1 MARLAL
7 RVPWGVVV
15 AVLFISCT
23 PATDEP
29 SPTATPTATA
39 AATATATAAATATA
53 MPAATATAMPAAT
66 ATATAAATATAMPA
80 ATATAMPAAT
90 ATAMPAATATAMPA
104 ATATPIVTPTP
115 VPPPVTSDTWPE
127 LSLDA
132 TISPS
137 CRAQIIDYAE
147 FSGTLAEIAQ
157 QEAALSALFGYQFSR
172 LTDRQLRDIDSRL
185 ERLGYELEYQGVWNY
200 GVYAGVYATPTPRP
214 TPTQGATPTPGAT
227 PNAVAQ
233 RAGPYLAPT
242 PTATPAVDFK
252 CARDREALNQF
263 LQVRRANP
271 MGQFRQ
277 GVLEDYWRCAA
288 YRDDLPPTPDV
299 SQETYCRQ
307 GQAWWPESW
316 LPNG

>member
-1 MARLAL
+1 MAKLAL

-15 AVLFISCT
+15 AVLAISCT

-29 SPTATPTATA
+29 SPTATPTTTA
-39 AATATATAAATATA
+39 AATATPT
-53 MPAATATAMPAAT
+53 
-66 ATATAAATATAMPA
+66 
-80 ATATAMPAAT
+80 
-90 ATAMPAATATAMPA
+90 
-104 ATATPIVTPTP
+104 VTPTP

-185 ERLGYELEYQGVWNY
+185 ERLGYEFEYQGVWNY

-214 TPTQGATPTPGAT
+214 TPTQRPTPTPRPT
-227 PNAVAQ
+227 PTQ
-233 RAGPYLAPT
+233 LPRGLTPT
-242 PTATPAVDFK
+242 PTATPVAD
-252 CARDREALNQF
+252 ARRRVQLRTGPRGSESVQSSTPSEPHGP
-263 LQVRRANP
+263 VPPRRARRLLALC
-271 MGQFRQ
+271 GLSR
-277 GVLEDYWRCAA
+277 
-288 YRDDLPPTPDV
+288 
-299 SQETYCRQ
+299 
-307 GQAWWPESW
+307 
-316 LPNG
+316 

>member
-23 PATDEP
+23 AAADEPTVTPSPLPPPATND
-29 SPTATPTATA
+29 
-39 AATATATAAATATA
+39 
-53 MPAATATAMPAAT
+53 
-66 ATATAAATATAMPA
+66 
-80 ATATAMPAAT
+80 
-90 ATAMPAATATAMPA
+90 
-104 ATATPIVTPTP
+104 I
-115 VPPPVTSDTWPE
+115 WPE

-132 TISPS
+132 TISPG

-157 QEAALSALFGYQFSR
+157 QEAALRAVLGYQFSR
-172 LTDRQLRDIDSRL
+172 LTDGQLGNIDSRI
-185 ERLGYELEYQGVWNY
+185 EQLGYELEYQGVWNY
-200 GVYAGVYATPTPRP
+200 GVYATPTPRP
-214 TPTQGATPTPGAT
+214 TPTRRPTPTPGAT
-227 PNAVAQ
+227 PTQ
-233 RAGPYLAPT
+233 LPSGLAPT
-242 PTATPAVDFK
+242 PTATTAVDFK

-263 LQVRRANP
+263 RQVRQANP

-288 YRDDLPPTPDV
+288 YRHDPPPTPDFPR
-299 SQETYCRQ
+299 ETECRQ

-316 LPNG
+316 LPNE

>member
-1 MARLAL
+1 MAKLAL

-39 AATATATAAATATA
+39 
-53 MPAATATAMPAAT
+53 
-66 ATATAAATATAMPA
+66 
-80 ATATAMPAAT
+80 
-90 ATAMPAATATAMPA
+90 AATATAMPA

-137 CRAQIIDYAE
+137 CRAQVIDYAE

-214 TPTQGATPTPGAT
+214 TPTQGATPTPRPTPTQGAT
-227 PNAVAQ
+227 PTPGATPTQ
-233 RAGPYLAPT
+233 LPSGLAPT

>member
-39 AATATATAAATATA
+39 AAA
-53 MPAATATAMPAAT
+53 
-66 ATATAAATATAMPA
+66 
-80 ATATAMPAAT
+80 
-90 ATAMPAATATAMPA
+90 ATAMPA

-137 CRAQIIDYAE
+137 CRAQIIAYAE

-157 QEAALSALFGYQFSR
+157 QEAALVTVLGHQFSR
-172 LTDRQLRDIDSRL
+172 LTDGQLGDIDSRI
-185 ERLGYELEYQGVWNY
+185 ERLDYDLDYQASWGLWRLPH
-200 GVYAGVYATPTPRP
+200 ADSTPH
-214 TPTQGATPTPGAT
+214 A
-227 PNAVAQ
+227 NAVAP
-233 RAGPYLAPT
+233 RGDSYTNRHASRRHA
-242 PTATPAVDFK
+242 
-252 CARDREALNQF
+252 CRR
-263 LQVRRANP
+263 LQVRTGPR
-271 MGQFRQ
+271 G
-277 GVLEDYWRCAA
+277 
-288 YRDDLPPTPDV
+288 
-299 SQETYCRQ
+299 S
-307 GQAWWPESW
+307 ESVQSSTRSE
-316 LPNG
+316 PNGPVPPRRARRLLALCGLSR

>member
-15 AVLFISCT
+15 AVLFISCA

-39 AATATATAAATATA
+39 AATATAMA
-53 MPAATATAMPAAT
+53 
-66 ATATAAATATAMPA
+66 
-80 ATATAMPAAT
+80 
-90 ATAMPAATATAMPA
+90 A

-157 QEAALSALFGYQFSR
+157 QETALSALLGHQFSR
-172 LTDRQLRDIDSRL
+172 LTDGQLGDIDSRI
-185 ERLGYELEYQGVWNY
+185 ERLAYELEYQAVLGVWRLCSRRLH
-200 GVYAGVYATPTPRP
+200 APRQRRAPRDTRTPTPTRP
-214 TPTQGATPTPGAT
+214 AGASHQLPRPSSSS
-227 PNAVAQ
+227 
-233 RAGPYLAPT
+233 
-242 PTATPAVDFK
+242 TAHGT
-252 CARDREALNQF
+252 ARL
-263 LQVRRANP
+263 
-271 MGQFRQ
+271 
-277 GVLEDYWRCAA
+277 
-288 YRDDLPPTPDV
+288 
-299 SQETYCRQ
+299 
-307 GQAWWPESW
+307 
-316 LPNG
+316 

>member
-1 MARLAL
+1 MAKLAL

-39 AATATATAAATATA
+39 AATATATAAATAT
-53 MPAATATAMPAAT
+53 
-66 ATATAAATATAMPA
+66 
-80 ATATAMPAAT
+80 
-90 ATAMPAATATAMPA
+90 
-104 ATATPIVTPTP
+104 PIVTPTP
-115 VPPPVTSDTWPE
+115 VPPPVASDTWPDTWPEVTSDTWPE

-185 ERLGYELEYQGVWNY
+185 E
-200 GVYAGVYATPTPRP
+200 
-214 TPTQGATPTPGAT
+214 
-227 PNAVAQ
+227 
-233 RAGPYLAPT
+233 
-242 PTATPAVDFK
+242 
-252 CARDREALNQF
+252 
-263 LQVRRANP
+263 
-271 MGQFRQ
+271 
-277 GVLEDYWRCAA
+277 
-288 YRDDLPPTPDV
+288 
-299 SQETYCRQ
+299 
-307 GQAWWPESW
+307 
-316 LPNG
+316 